1 MVIIMILRIFAIAML
16 PAALLLAVMS
26 RKNFSRYKEDG
37 IFSGAVVRIR
47 RLLSGGSL
55 YSEAQLERVTEDYA
69 FKLFRTAGLV
79 VSAIIILFLILSWN
93 LSNGQSDN
101 VVERPLSGEPPIE
114 VDISTGDQGEKNL
127 LLEVYPREY
136 TEEEFSALADR
147 AAEYA
152 TSVMSGGSPDLM
164 QVTEDLT
171 LVTSDESG
179 TLSLRWNSSRP
190 DVVGATGRVY
200 GVRGDEESE
209 DYAESPMGV
218 DVTLELTISDG
229 VHEKEVSIPIRVIPE
244 TEAMDEERKLKYA
257 LEEYERLDRTGESVK
272 IPEEMDGYRLR
283 VNRESSVKKQII
295 LFSILTI
302 TAGAYIYHKL
312 NELKER
318 KGKRQEALRRQF
330 YSFVSRLS
338 LLIGAGINV
347 REAMR
352 LASGGAEELA
362 GEVRFTLNQID
373 AGLSEEKAYL
383 GMSGRIG
390 IPEYTRLMTMISQNI
405 NHGNSRLLMLMD
417 QEVKNAMNMKREHM
431 RKKGETASE
440 KLLIPTALLLVIVI
454 GVIMIP
460 ALKTAM

>member
-1 MVIIMILRIFAIAML
+1 
-16 PAALLLAVMS
+16 
-26 RKNFSRYKEDG
+26 
-37 IFSGAVVRIR
+37 
-47 RLLSGGSL
+47 
-55 YSEAQLERVTEDYA
+55 
-69 FKLFRTAGLV
+69 
-79 VSAIIILFLILSWN
+79 
-93 LSNGQSDN
+93 
-101 VVERPLSGEPPIE
+101 
-114 VDISTGDQGEKNL
+114 
-127 LLEVYPREY
+127 
-136 TEEEFSALADR
+136 
-147 AAEYA
+147 
-152 TSVMSGGSPDLM
+152 M
-164 QVTEDLT
+164 QITEDLT

-200 GVRGDEESE
+200 GVLRDGGSE
-209 DYAESPMGV
+209 DYAESSMGV

-244 TEAMDEERKLKYA
+244 TEAMDEERRLKYS
-257 LEEYERLDRTGESVK
+257 LEEYERLDRTEKSVQ

-318 KGKRQEALRRQF
+318 KGKRQDALRRQF

-362 GEVRFTLNQID
+362 GEARFTLNQID

>member
-1 MVIIMILRIFAIAML
+1 MVIIMILRILAIAML

-26 RKNFSRYKEDG
+26 RKNFSRYKSDG
-37 IFSGAVVRIR
+37 IFGGAVVRIR

-79 VSAIIILFLILSWN
+79 VSAVIILFLILSWN

-179 TLSLRWNSSRP
+179 TLSLKWNSSRP

-200 GVRGDEESE
+200 GVPGDGGSE
-209 DYAESPMGV
+209 DYAESPMEV
-218 DVTLELTISDG
+218 DVILELTISDG

-257 LEEYERLDRTGESVK
+257 LEEYERLDR
-272 IPEEMDGYRLR
+272 
-283 VNRESSVKKQII
+283 II